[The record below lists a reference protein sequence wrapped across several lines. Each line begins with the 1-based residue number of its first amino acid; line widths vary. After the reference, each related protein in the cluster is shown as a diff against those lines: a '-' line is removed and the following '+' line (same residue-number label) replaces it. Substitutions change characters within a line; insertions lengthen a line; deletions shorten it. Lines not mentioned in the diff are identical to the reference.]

1 MPAGKGEARVLGIAD
16 LLVLEQ
22 TLGRYQL
29 GEISRIENVLRSEQR
44 SRSFRTKDS
53 TEVTQVD

>member
-1 MPAGKGEARVLGIAD
+1 MLGIAD